1 MFRRILITGAAGALG
16 QVLRKGVRGQA
27 EVLRLS
33 DRVPITPAGDCE
45 EVACC
50 DLADAGAVAAACEG
64 VDAILHF
71 GAQPDEGDWP
81 VVLDAN
87 IRGAINLWEGARQAK
102 VERIIFASSNHAIGL
117 HRRSERLDHRTPPR
131 CDSRYGLSKAFGE
144 ELAQLYAYKHGI
156 RAMCLRIGTCVP
168 EPINARALSTWL
180 SYGDLVRL
188 VGVGLTADYVFEIVY
203 GVSANTRSW
212 WDNSNA
218 HRLGYRPQDNAESH
232 AARLEGLRFDDP
244 VAEAMQG
251 GVFAADEF
259 TGRVDWI
266 P

>member
-1 MFRRILITGAAGALG
+1 
-16 QVLRKGVRGQA
+16 
-27 EVLRLS
+27 
-33 DRVPITPAGDCE
+33 
-45 EVACC
+45 
-50 DLADAGAVAAACEG
+50 
-64 VDAILHF
+64 
-71 GAQPDEGDWP
+71 
-81 VVLDAN
+81 
-87 IRGAINLWEGARQAK
+87 
-102 VERIIFASSNHAIGL
+102 
-117 HRRSERLDHRTPPR
+117 
-131 CDSRYGLSKAFGE
+131 
-144 ELAQLYAYKHGI
+144 
-156 RAMCLRIGTCVP
+156 VP